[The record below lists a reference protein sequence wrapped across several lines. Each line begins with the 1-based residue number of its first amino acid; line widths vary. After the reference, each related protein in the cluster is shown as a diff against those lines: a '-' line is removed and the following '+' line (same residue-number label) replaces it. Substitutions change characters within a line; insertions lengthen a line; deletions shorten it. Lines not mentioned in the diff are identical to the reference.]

1 MLKLK
6 FLQPY
11 KTEQEA
17 LRNKQ
22 NDLTIRKKEL
32 DGLISTAD
40 ANISKLQAEYE
51 KQESG
56 ILAESKRKKE
66 AKQQEINSV
75 IEKLAEIER
84 LLARTKG
91 SLYEWLEENKT
102 DWEHN
107 IGKVPHDLSM
117 F

>member
-1 MLKLK
+1 M
-6 FLQPY
+6 QPY
-11 KTEQEA
+11 KAEQDA
-17 LRNKQ
+17 LRKKQ
-22 NDLTIRKKEL
+22 NDQTIRKNEL
-32 DGLISTAD
+32 GGLISTAE
-40 ANISKLQAEYE
+40 ANIGQLQTEYE

-75 IEKLAEIER
+75 SEKLADIER

-107 IGKVPHDLSM
+107 IGKVIK
-117 F
+117 